1 MTRSSKD
8 DELFPALPE
17 PMSVPLGINRRAFLM
32 RNAAIGAAAVMTG
45 TTWSP
50 EARAQQAATEAGAQ
64 QAKKAA
70 AGGDAGLKMSS
81 ALSPDLDVVKSSK
94 GPVMTVADEFY
105 KVGPGPSSSHTI
117 GPMRITYDFYQRC
130 EKLPAD
136 QLAQATGLKMS
147 SALSPDL
154 DVVKA
159 SKGPVMTVADE
170 FYKVGPG
177 PSSSHTIGPM
187 RITYDFYQRCE
198 KLPADQLAQATG
210 LKVHL
215 FGSLSAT
222 GKGHGTERASL
233 AGLVGKEPATVDP
246 RFLDEMIAKPD
257 QTYPVKLGSKTFNLS
272 LADIVY
278 DAPKGDF
285 PHPNTMTARLM
296 AGDKV
301 LYEQEYYSVG
311 GGFIEWKGYQPPKKG
326 QPKYPYATMK
336 ELRQHAEKN
345 NLSVADVVMAN
356 EVAVSGKN
364 EEQINAFL
372 DKIANAMIATVK
384 TGLSYKDDVLPG
396 PIKLHSKAATVYERA
411 MDDTY
416 MSDRAIGLVSAFAL
430 AASEENAR
438 GHLVIT
444 APTGGSAG
452 VMPAVVYALT
462 QSGRAVPMD
471 KIREGLLAGLAVGY
485 LCKHNATLA
494 AAEGGCQAE
503 IGVASA
509 MAAALITQVQ
519 DQPPHVIENA
529 AESALEH
536 HLGMTCDPVAGYVQ
550 VPCIERCAFG
560 AVKAW
565 VAAMIATNEIAS
577 RHRVDLDTTIKTLAD
592 TARDMNPKYKET
604 SEAGLAQNLTLC

>member
-1 MTRSSKD
+1 MSTSDDKD
-8 DELFPALPE
+8 EVVPTSFETSAAPAN
-17 PMSVPLGINRRAFLM
+17 VNRRAFVM
-32 RNAAIGAAAVMTG
+32 RNAVIGAAAVMTG
-45 TTWSP
+45 KTWTR
-50 EARAQQAATEAGAQ
+50 EARADQAAKE
-64 QAKKAA
+64 AA
-70 AGGDAGLKMSS
+70 APKLGSILS
-81 ALSPDLDVVKSSK
+81 ADLNVVKQSK

-130 EKLPAD
+130 
-136 QLAQATGLKMS
+136 T
-147 SALSPDL
+147 
-154 DVVKA
+154 
-159 SKGPVMTVADE
+159 
-170 FYKVGPG
+170 
-177 PSSSHTIGPM
+177 
-187 RITYDFYQRCE
+187 

-222 GKGHGTERASL
+222 GKGHGTERAAL

-246 RFLDEMIAKPD
+246 LFLDEMAAKPT
-257 QTYPVKLGSKTFNLS
+257 QSYPVKLGEKTFSLS
-272 LADIVY
+272 LADVVY
-278 DAPKGDF
+278 DETKGDF
-285 PHPNTMTARLM
+285 PHPNTMTCKLM
-296 AGDKV
+296 AGDKP

-311 GGFIEWKGYQPPKKG
+311 GGFIEWKGYKPPDKG

-345 NLSVADVVMAN
+345 NLSIAQVVMAN
-356 EVAVSGKN
+356 EVAVSGKT
-364 EEQINAFL
+364 EEQVNAFL
-372 DKIANAMIATVK
+372 DKIAGAMLATVK
-384 TGLSYKDDVLPG
+384 SGLSVKEGVLPG
-396 PIKLHSKAATVYERA
+396 PIKLHSKAATVWARAQDEKYE
-411 MDDTY
+411 
-416 MSDRAIGLVSAFAL
+416 SDRAIALVAACAL

-452 VMPAVVYALT
+452 VMPAIVYALVE
-462 QSGRAVPMD
+462 SKRKLPMD
-471 KIREGLLAGLAVGY
+471 KVREGLLAGVAIGY

-494 AAEGGCQAE
+494 AAEGGCQSE

-509 MAAALITQVQ
+509 MAAAFIAQAMGSSPQ
-519 DQPPHVIENA
+519 VIENA

-565 VAAMIATNEIAS
+565 TAFMIATNEIES

-592 TARDMNPKYKET
+592 TGKDMNSKYKET
-604 SEAGLAQNLTLC
+604 SEAGLAANLVLC

>member
-1 MTRSSKD
+1 MKKSDKNNN
-8 DELFPALPE
+8 ELSPKLPE
-17 PMSVPLGINRRAFLM
+17 AGTPSSNIDRRTFII
-32 RNAAIGAAAVMTG
+32 RNAVIGAAAVMTG
-45 TTWSP
+45 TTWTR
-50 EARAQQAATEAGAQ
+50 EARAAQAAKEAT
-64 QAKKAA
+64 K
-70 AGGDAGLKMSS
+70 DAGKGAPLGSK
-81 ALSPDLDVVKSSK
+81 LSPDLDVVKQSK

-130 EKLPAD
+130 TKLPAD
-136 QLAQATGLKMS
+136 QLAK
-147 SALSPDL
+147 
-154 DVVKA
+154 
-159 SKGPVMTVADE
+159 
-170 FYKVGPG
+170 
-177 PSSSHTIGPM
+177 
-187 RITYDFYQRCE
+187 
-198 KLPADQLAQATG
+198 ATG

-222 GKGHGTERASL
+222 GKGHGTERAAL
-233 AGLVGKEPATVDP
+233 AGLLGKEPATVDP
-246 RFLDEMIAKPD
+246 LFLDEMKEKPN
-257 QTYPVKLGSKTFNLS
+257 QTYPVKLGDKTFNLS

-285 PHPNTMTARLM
+285 PHANTMTCKLM
-296 AGDKV
+296 AGDKPIF
-301 LYEQEYYSVG
+301 EQEYYSVG
-311 GGFIEWKGYQPPKKG
+311 GGFIEWKGYTPPKKG
-326 QPKYPYATMK
+326 APKYPYATMK

-345 NLSVADVVMAN
+345 NLTIAQLMMAN
-356 EVAVSGKN
+356 EIAVSGKS
-364 EEQINAFL
+364 EEEINAFL
-372 DKIANAMIATVK
+372 DKIANAMLATVK
-384 TGLSYKDDVLPG
+384 SGLAVKEGVLPG
-396 PIKLHSKAATVYERA
+396 PIKLQSKAATVWQRAQDDKYEA
-411 MDDTY
+411 
-416 MSDRAIGLVSAFAL
+416 DRALGMLSACAL

-452 VMPAVVYALT
+452 VMPAVVYGLVNGKK
-462 QSGRAVPMD
+462 QVPME
-471 KIREGLLAGLAVGY
+471 KIREGLLAGLAIGY

-494 AAEGGCQAE
+494 AAEGGCQSE

-509 MAAALITQVQ
+509 MGAALLAQVLDSSPQ
-519 DQPPHVIENA
+519 VIENA

-565 VAAMIATNEIAS
+565 TACMIATNEIES

-592 TARDMNPKYKET
+592 TGKDMSAKYKET

>member
-1 MTRSSKD
+1 MLNRKPIITIGRIVMGSSSRNDEPLPPPPETPDVPSGMDRRS
-8 DELFPALPE
+8 
-17 PMSVPLGINRRAFLM
+17 FLM
-32 RNAAIGAAAVMTG
+32 RHAAIGAAAVMTG
-45 TTWSP
+45 TTWTP
-50 EARAQQAATEAGAQ
+50 EARAQQAATEAAAQ
-64 QAKKAA
+64 QAARAA
-70 AGGDAGLKMSS
+70 AKDDAGLKMSG
-81 ALSPDLDVVKSSK
+81 ALSPDLAVVKTSK

-130 EKLPAD
+130 T
-136 QLAQATGLKMS
+136 Q
-147 SALSPDL
+147 
-154 DVVKA
+154 
-159 SKGPVMTVADE
+159 
-170 FYKVGPG
+170 
-177 PSSSHTIGPM
+177 
-187 RITYDFYQRCE
+187 
-198 KLPADQLAQATG
+198 LPADQLAQATG

-246 RFLDEMIAKPD
+246 LFLDAMIAKPQ
-257 QTYPVKLGSKTFNLS
+257 QTYPVTLGGKTLELS
-272 LADIVY
+272 LADVIY

-285 PHPNTMTARLM
+285 KHPNTMTCKLM

-311 GGFIEWKGYQPPKKG
+311 GGFIEWKGYEPPKKG

-356 EVAVSGKN
+356 EVAVSGKS

-372 DKIANAMIATVK
+372 DKIAGAMLATVK
-384 TGLSYKDDVLPG
+384 SGLSVKDDVLPG
-396 PIKLHSKAATVYERA
+396 PIKLHSKAATVWERA
-411 MDDTY
+411 MDEKY
-416 MSDRAIGLVSAFAL
+416 ESDRAIALVAACAL

-452 VMPAVVYALT
+452 VMPSIVYALVE
-462 QSGRAVPMD
+462 SKRKVPME
-471 KIREGLLAGLAVGY
+471 KIRQGLLTGAAVGY
-485 LCKHNATLA
+485 LCKHHATLA
-494 AAEGGCQAE
+494 AAEGGCQSE

-509 MAAALITQVQ
+509 MSAALIAQAMDSSPQ
-519 DQPPHVIENA
+519 VIENA

-565 VAAMIATNEIAS
+565 VAYMVATNEIAS

-592 TARDMNPKYKET
+592 TGRDMNSKYKET
-604 SEAGLAQNLTLC
+604 SEAGLAANLVLC